1 MGKRSKRKR
10 RIRPLALCV
19 FRRGDK
25 VFVSRGHDKSR
36 GETFYRPIGGKIEFG
51 ETARDAVAREVME
64 ELGKA
69 VTGIRY
75 IGALENIFVYEGK
88 PGHEIVMVFDGR
100 FVDESLHCD
109 DVVLIGEDDGDVL
122 YEATWRALDSF
133 RGDDAP
139 PLYPVGLL
147 ELIDSDTQTP

>member
-19 FRRGDK
+19 FRRGDLI
-25 VFVSRGHDKSR
+25 FVSRGYDKSK

-51 ETARDAVAREVME
+51 ETARDAVTREVME
-64 ELGKA
+64 ELGEA
-69 VTGIRY
+69 VTDIRY

-100 FVDESLHCD
+100 FVDDSLNCD
-109 DVVLIGEDDGDVL
+109 DVVLVGEDDGDVL
-122 YEATWRALDSF
+122 YEATWRTLDSF
-133 RGDDAP
+133 RGDDTP
-139 PLYPVGLL
+139 PLYPAGLL
-147 ELIDSDTQTP
+147 ELIDSDAHSP

>member
-19 FRRGDK
+19 FRRGDLI
-25 VFVSRGHDKSR
+25 FVSRGHDKSK

-64 ELGKA
+64 ELGEA
-69 VTGIRY
+69 VTDIRY
-75 IGALENIFVYEGK
+75 IGALENIFEYEGK

-100 FVDESLHCD
+100 FVDDSLNCD
-109 DVVLIGEDDGDVL
+109 DVVLVGEDDGDVL
-122 YEATWRALDSF
+122 YEASWRMLDSF

-139 PLYPVGLL
+139 PLYPDGLL
-147 ELIDSDTQTP
+147 ELIYSDAHSP